1 MKVEENKEKSPLLT
15 YAPVIGVAGL
25 AALAIPL
32 LPLLFGVSPD
42 QA

>member
-1 MKVEENKEKSPLLT
+1 MKVDQKQDKGLLA

-25 AALAIPL
+25 CALAIPL
-32 LPLLFGVSPD
+32 LPILFAASPD